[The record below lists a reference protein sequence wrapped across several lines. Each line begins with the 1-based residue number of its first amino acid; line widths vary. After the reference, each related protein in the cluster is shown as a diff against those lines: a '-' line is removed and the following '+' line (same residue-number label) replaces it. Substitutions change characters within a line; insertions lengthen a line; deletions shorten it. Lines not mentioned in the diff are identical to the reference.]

1 VLKGKLAG
9 LQNKSSGLGGEILS
23 KKTGLAS
30 AVKADRKETD
40 DAQREFSSLSNQ
52 LAAAKDKLNKVNE
65 EIVSLQD
72 DIKANGDNETN
83 LQRDLDKLKADY
95 KEVQIAAGS
104 GDNEVTKLRAEIV
117 AKENETKPILDKI
130 EEVTAKLND
139 EIDNFKK
146 CQSEES
152 NLKNQADTHGK
163 GHADIQ
169 AKIDTFQAQLVQ
181 HDQANEKL
189 LGLIKELNDK
199 LVNIVAE
206 HKKELDSE
214 NAEIAGHKWELEK
227 TLHEINL
234 HDKEIEKITSEISNA
249 TSEIGKTNDDINGLR
264 AQEEAKQKDI
274 EDNDVKITSLKGL
287 IAKSEN
293 QIKNLSVKIDALE
306 KTFADEES
314 KTADCNSKL
323 DALQKEVTDNQKLN
337 DDSKAKIDSLLAEIA
352 SKEEEKR
359 KKEEEKKKV
368 EAELTKKLGDNNKVD
383 DKSVEESL
391 TQR

>member
-1 VLKGKLAG
+1 MGKGKLAG

-72 DIKANGDNETN
+72 DIEANGDNETN

-104 GDNEVTKLRAEIV
+104 GDNEVTKLRA
-117 AKENETKPILDKI
+117 
-130 EEVTAKLND
+130 

-214 NAEIAGHKWELEK
+214 NAEIAGHKWEIDK
-227 TLHEINL
+227 ALH
-234 HDKEIEKITSEISNA
+234 
-249 TSEIGKTNDDINGLR
+249 
-264 AQEEAKQKDI
+264 
-274 EDNDVKITSLKGL
+274 
-287 IAKSEN
+287 
-293 QIKNLSVKIDALE
+293 
-306 KTFADEES
+306 
-314 KTADCNSKL
+314 
-323 DALQKEVTDNQKLN
+323 
-337 DDSKAKIDSLLAEIA
+337 
-352 SKEEEKR
+352 
-359 KKEEEKKKV
+359 
-368 EAELTKKLGDNNKVD
+368 
-383 DKSVEESL
+383 
-391 TQR
+391 